1 MTLHLFHNIQ
11 GWATSDVLSEFRFLF
26 VCEKHCI
33 FFSNSRLLYLLFRFF
48 FPFPVPIPEHG
59 CKLSFDYLSK
69 RQTGSIIN
77 SPLFLYHQV
86 VQHDPCRG
94 GAGHW
99 NSLFRF
105 KHLATG
111 QYLAAEVD
119 ADPTPDVTR
128 AKLRGQPNLPVY
140 CLVSVP
146 HGHDIAS
153 IFELD
158 PTTMI
163 REDSL
168 VPRLDFV

>member
-1 MTLHLFHNIQ
+1 MYGCLRLFCRYSYCIYVYCLRK
-11 GWATSDVLSEFRFLF
+11 GYKSIDFVFL
-26 VCEKHCI
+26 
-33 FFSNSRLLYLLFRFF
+33 
-48 FPFPVPIPEHG
+48 
-59 CKLSFDYLSK
+59 
-69 RQTGSIIN
+69 
-77 SPLFLYHQV
+77 QV

-119 ADPTPDVTR
+119 TDPTPDPMRT
-128 AKLRGQPNLPVY
+128 KLRGNPNAPVY

-158 PTTMI
+158 PTTMT
-163 REDSL
+163 RGDSL
-168 VPRLDFV
+168 VPR